1 MACMVPLN
9 IPFGEGP
16 EPAENPKFGNVL
28 VFAQLI
34 HRPMGAKIQLST
46 NPNIAKLGI
55 FYRL

>member
-1 MACMVPLN
+1 MVPLN

-28 VFAQLI
+28 VFFTVI

-46 NPNIAKLGI
+46 NPNIAKLGT